1 MTLIL
6 STQYVLG
13 IVLGPVEDTKL
24 RKIQPQGP
32 YHLVGEVSHIY
43 RHKKLKKV
51 QVSKLE
57 TIVQGQEHGLFLF
70 RIWHRI
76 TAWYIFAEWVN
87 E

>member
-43 RHKKLKKV
+43 RHKKL
-51 QVSKLE
+51 
-57 TIVQGQEHGLFLF
+57 
-70 RIWHRI
+70 
-76 TAWYIFAEWVN
+76 
-87 E
+87 